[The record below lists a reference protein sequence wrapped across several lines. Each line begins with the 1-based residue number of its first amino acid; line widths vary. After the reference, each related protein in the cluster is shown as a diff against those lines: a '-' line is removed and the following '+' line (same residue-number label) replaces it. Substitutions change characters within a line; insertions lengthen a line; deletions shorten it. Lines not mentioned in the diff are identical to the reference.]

1 MCIYLQKKTK
11 KLAHRYFRQFQLDPA
26 LFSDIQQYHPYEYCE
41 AECDKMLERY
51 ERMGRIYLAIMMG
64 DEPIGEIVLKQISL
78 EKKHCT
84 LGITMRS
91 DEFKNKG
98 YGTQAEL
105 LALDHAFRIMDLEI
119 VYADSLLNNTRSQH
133 VLKKVGF
140 KEIRRDESF
149 VYYECR
155 KQDRIDPAA

>member
-1 MCIYLQKKTK
+1 MTSEERKEYMREYRKQHKDQIKRTAQK
-11 KLAHRYFRQFQLDPA
+11 RN
-26 LFSDIQQYHPYEYCE
+26 
-41 AECDKMLERY
+41 
-51 ERMGRIYLAIMMG
+51 
-64 DEPIGEIVLKQISL
+64 
-78 EKKHCT
+78 EK
-84 LGITMRS
+84 I
-91 DEFKNKG
+91 
-98 YGTQAEL
+98 AL

-155 KQDRIDPAA
+155 KQDRIDPAV